1 MSLEQVNRIRAM
13 LESRRGETL
22 TVEERRA
29 RFEAQAASIP
39 LPDDVCTHDVMIRA
53 DLKALWVESITGRKD
68 RMLLWLHGGA
78 FLLGSSRSYR
88 DFGVRLARASGC
100 RVLLLD
106 YRLVPEHPYP
116 AALTDT
122 LDALS
127 WAERQGYDASHIAV
141 GGDSAGGNLAVAA
154 IQARLAAKQPVPAAL
169 WLISPYLDLTHSGE
183 SVTTRAARD
192 PFVDVKTMPDTAA
205 LYLGQAAADDPAAS
219 PLFGSVE
226 KFPPTLVQVG
236 SEEVLFDD
244 ARRFARKL
252 EAAQVPVT
260 FQEWVGM
267 IHVWPV
273 FAAVIEEGGW
283 AQAQGG
289 AFVASHLL

>member
-1 MSLEQVNRIRAM
+1 MSLEQVDRIRAM

-22 TVEERRA
+22 TIEERRA

-39 LPDDVCTHDVMIRA
+39 LPDDVRTHDVMIRA
-53 DLKALWVESITGRKD
+53 DLKALWVESITGRRD

-169 WLISPYLDLTHSGE
+169 WLISPYLDLTHSGG
-183 SVTTRAARD
+183 SVTTRATRD

-244 ARRFARKL
+244 AHRFARKL

-289 AFVASHLL
+289 AFVATHLL